1 MTSSTWVHYK
11 TMRKKMGKSAVVK
24 DFFFSIFNIFRYLL
38 TYFLPITQLFST
50 NVARSIQCKKLH
62 FSKEILAHYDCT
74 LILTFS
80 NHHNEKIIPALFS
93 APDEIQWSCSYL
105 SILPLVFVN
114 SSQVCIYYTH
124 RRQTSRCRRCKY
136 TTTFLPSPGIF
147 ALNQYIVHVSFIFS
161 VLTQLFLWKFPSY
174 F

>member
-11 TMRKKMGKSAVVK
+11 TMRKKRGKCAVVK

-114 SSQVCIYYTH
+114 SSQVCIYYTIPILNGH
-124 RRQTSRCRRCKY
+124 Y
-136 TTTFLPSPGIF
+136 VWWYHDPMLGIWSFFF
-147 ALNQYIVHVSFIFS
+147 AGIIVCHFPPNYVELLLS
-161 VLTQLFLWKFPSY
+161 LHLFLVR
-174 F
+174 